1 MQHQQAAALNS
12 GVHGACNTV
21 SALHAHLP
29 ELVFQG
35 TDVRQADTLWSKV
48 FKQLGDVQEAS
59 THIGRERLQF
69 GLCQRV

>member
-1 MQHQQAAALNS
+1 MNS

-35 TDVRQADTLWSKV
+35 PDVRQADTLWSKV
-48 FKQLGDVQEAS
+48 FKQLGDVHEAS
-59 THIGRERLQF
+59 AHIGRECLQL